1 MLFCMNSNYLFPT
14 SNARVFLFFSPFYCA
29 KYGKIFHFTIFQHL
43 FQNKIKPI
51 KKKKKTL
58 KYFLTN
64 FGTIISDKMKKIA
77 HLFLANVATNY
88 NRVGLKYLNFVM
100 GIGGVRFTYSRQG
113 PVIVTDGVL
122 DQGLP
127 TGDREVHVVP
137 TTPRPGTGRYTQ
149 SRTPTHVR

>member
-1 MLFCMNSNYLFPT
+1 MH
-14 SNARVFLFFSPFYCA
+14 VFFSSFLLSIVPNMEKSFILQSFNTYF
-29 KYGKIFHFTIFQHL
+29 KTKSNPL
-43 FQNKIKPI
+43 
-51 KKKKKTL
+51 KKKKTL

-77 HLFLANVATNY
+77 HLFLANVAINY

>member
-1 MLFCMNSNYLFPT
+1 MH
-14 SNARVFLFFSPFYCA
+14 VFFSSFLLSIVPNMEKSFILQSFNTYF
-29 KYGKIFHFTIFQHL
+29 KTKSNPL
-43 FQNKIKPI
+43 

-77 HLFLANVATNY
+77 HLFLANVAINY
-88 NRVGLKYLNFVM
+88 NRVGLKYLNFAM